1 MVTLKD
7 VKSYLHIDFDDDDDI
22 LQGLISTADE
32 YLRGAVN
39 PNYDTMSERAK
50 MLSLI
55 VISDLYDNRGISD
68 KASGNVRKL
77 VEDFSL
83 QLKLESRCDDVETD

>member
-1 MVTLKD
+1 MVTLEE
-7 VKSYLHIDFDDDDDI
+7 VKNYLHVDFDDDNEI
-22 LQGLISTADE
+22 LQSLIAAADE

-83 QLKLESRCDDVETD
+83 QLKLESRCDDVETN

>member
-83 QLKLESRCDDVETD
+83 QLKLESRCDGVEAN

>member
-1 MVTLKD
+1 MEDFSTKAKEL
-7 VKSYLHIDFDDDDDI
+7 IDFDDDDDI
-22 LQGLISTADE
+22 LQGLISVADE
-32 YLRGAVN
+32 YLSGAVN
-39 PNYDTMSERAK
+39 PNYDAMSERAK

-83 QLKLESRCDDVETD
+83 QLKLESRCDDVEAN

>member
-83 QLKLESRCDDVETD
+83 QLKLESRCDDVEAN

>member
-7 VKSYLHIDFDDDDDI
+7 AKSYLHIDFDDDDDI

>member
-7 VKSYLHIDFDDDDDI
+7 VKSYLHIDFADDDDI

-83 QLKLESRCDDVETD
+83 QLKLESRCDDVEAN

>member
-1 MVTLKD
+1 MVTLEE
-7 VKSYLHIDFDDDDDI
+7 VKNYLHVDFDDDNEI
-22 LQGLISTADE
+22 LQSLIAAADE

-68 KASGNVRKL
+68 KASGNARKL

-83 QLKLESRCDDVETD
+83 QLKLESRCDDVETN

>member
-22 LQGLISTADE
+22 LQGLILTADE

-50 MLSLI
+50 MLSLV

-83 QLKLESRCDDVETD
+83 QLKLESRCDDVEAN

>member
-7 VKSYLHIDFDDDDDI
+7 VKSYLHIDFDDDDGI

-32 YLRGAVN
+32 YLRGAVD

-83 QLKLESRCDDVETD
+83 QLKLESRCDDVEAN

>member
-83 QLKLESRCDDVETD
+83 QLKLESRCYDVEAN

>member
-83 QLKLESRCDDVETD
+83 QLKLESRCDDVEAD

>member
-1 MVTLKD
+1 MVTLEE
-7 VKSYLHIDFDDDDDI
+7 VKNYLHVDFDDDDEI
-22 LQGLISTADE
+22 LQSLIAAADE

-50 MLSLI
+50 MLSRI

-83 QLKLESRCDDVETD
+83 QLKLESRCDDVETN